1 MAEKIFTRKAP
12 KPIGPY
18 SQAIRSNGYIFV
30 SGQIPVEPQSEAVIQ
45 GDIEAQTRQALKNL
59 SAVLE
64 AAGSGLGSVVM
75 TTVYL
80 TDLRDF
86 PKFNA
91 VYAEYFG
98 ETKPARATVQVARLP
113 KEALVEIAAIAQ
125 DQIAF

>member
-18 SQAIRSNGYIFV
+18 SQAIRGNGYIFV
-30 SGQIPVEPQSEAVIQ
+30 SGQIPVEPQSEVVIQ

-64 AAGSGLGSVVM
+64 AAGSGLGRVVM

>member
-18 SQAIRSNGYIFV
+18 SQAIRGNGYIFV

-64 AAGSGLGSVVM
+64 AAGSGLGRVVM

>member
-1 MAEKIFTRKAP
+1 MAEQIFTRKAP

-18 SQAIRSNGYIFV
+18 SQAIRGNGYIFV
-30 SGQIPVEPQSEAVIQ
+30 SGQIPVEPQSEVVIQ

-64 AAGSGLGSVVM
+64 AAGSGLGRVVM

>member
-1 MAEKIFTRKAP
+1 MAEQIFTRKAP

>member
-1 MAEKIFTRKAP
+1 MAEQIFTRKAP

-18 SQAIRSNGYIFV
+18 SQAIRGNGYIFV

-64 AAGSGLGSVVM
+64 AAGSGLGRVVM

>member
-18 SQAIRSNGYIFV
+18 SQAIRGNGYIFV

-45 GDIEAQTRQALKNL
+45 GDIEAQTRQALNNL

-64 AAGSGLGSVVM
+64 AAGSGLGRVVM

-86 PKFNA
+86 AKFNA